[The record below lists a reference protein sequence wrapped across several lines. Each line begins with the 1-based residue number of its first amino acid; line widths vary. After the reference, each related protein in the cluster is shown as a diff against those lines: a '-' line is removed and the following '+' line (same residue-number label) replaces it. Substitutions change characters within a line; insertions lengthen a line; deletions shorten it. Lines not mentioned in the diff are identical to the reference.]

1 MTHTNSTEAPARL
14 SNEDKRTLG
23 LSSLG
28 GALEFYDFV
37 IYVFYA
43 KIISELFFPSG
54 LSPFWAMLNTYGIFA
69 AGYFFR
75 PLGGVVMAHFG
86 DLVGRKRLFS
96 LSILLMALPTLMI
109 GVMPT
114 FESIGYAAPLLLLLM
129 RVVQGIAIG
138 GEIPAAWTFVSE
150 HVPTKKIGFANGLLT
165 AGLSLG
171 ILLGALMSLFISI
184 KFSETEIHDWAWRI
198 PFIVGGVFGLI
209 ALYLRSYLKET
220 PVFKAMQQRKELSK
234 EMPVK
239 QVLAEH
245 KTAVVIGMLFTWFL
259 TACVVVLILAMPN
272 LLVSAFGFER
282 ADAFKMQSAAIVM
295 QMLGCILAGL
305 LADRFGA
312 GKVIL
317 FGSLAVAIIAGIFYN
332 SLGHVQAST
341 VFMLYMLL
349 GLFSG
354 TVGMVSY
361 SMVKMFPAQIR
372 FSGISF
378 SYNVAYAI
386 AGGITL
392 PLVQWL
398 SLYSNIGAMY
408 YIWVVCLI
416 SFFTAMLYRTRFEKQ
431 DLAASAVSTPH
442 NTVEN

>member
-1 MTHTNSTEAPARL
+1 MDAKDR
-14 SNEDKRTLG
+14 RTLG

-43 KIISELFFPSG
+43 KIISELFFPAG

-86 DLVGRKRLFS
+86 DLLGRKKLFS

-109 GVMPT
+109 GIMPT

-150 HVPTKKIGFANGLLT
+150 HVPEKKVGFANGILT
-165 AGLSLG
+165 ASLSLG
-171 ILLGALMSLFISI
+171 ILLGALMSLWISLQ
-184 KFSETEIHDWAWRI
+184 FTESQILDWAWRI

-209 ALYLRSYLKET
+209 ATYLRSYLQET
-220 PVFKAMQQRKELSK
+220 PVFQAMQAQKQLSTAL
-234 EMPVK
+234 PVK

-245 KTAVVIGMLFTWFL
+245 KIAVGIGMLLTWFL
-259 TACVVVLILAMPN
+259 TACVVVLILTMPN
-272 LLVSAFGFER
+272 LLTTQFGYSRSQAFSL
-282 ADAFKMQSAAIVM
+282 QSLAIVM
-295 QMLGCILAGL
+295 QMLGCILAGV

-312 GKVIL
+312 GRVMLVGAIL
-317 FGSLAVAIIAGIFYN
+317 VASLAGIFYQ
-332 SLGHVQAST
+332 SLGHASHNT
-341 VFMLYMLL
+341 IFMLYMLL
-349 GLFSG
+349 GLSSG

-361 SMVKMFPAQIR
+361 ALVKMFPAQIR

-386 AGGITL
+386 AGGLTL
-392 PLVQWL
+392 PVVQWL

-408 YIWVVCLI
+408 YIWVVCLA
-416 SFFTAMLYRTRFEKQ
+416 SVFTALLYRQRFEK
-431 DLAASAVSTPH
+431 SALVKSTQAESLSPH
-442 NTVEN
+442 